1 MCVHSETETRPS
13 FICNS
18 TPQSMT
24 SLRLPTSKVIDCGV
38 KLHQGFEAT
47 PLPVGA
53 KPKMFVH
60 PLWKMP
66 LLVIHPGR
74 RNFYCWYIATD
85 SPHANTVQ
93 RRKETYIPQM
103 WWIELK
109 YGFYLQNPAYFPRI
123 YLWIFDKYSSTSFWW
138 LSVYQQNVTAKS
150 IKYYN
155 PPSPPPRFCG
165 YFVLSFFNHIVLT
178 FWLVSMLFVPLTM
191 YAFARWNVFLVVT
204 IIGLSNKNDVIVQV
218 GYFTVFSKKNT
229 T

>member
-47 PLPVGA
+47 PLPVDA

-109 YGFYLQNPAYFPRI
+109 YGFYLQNPAYFLE
-123 YLWIFDKYSSTSFWW
+123 YIFEFLINTVPLASDDW
-138 LSVYQQNVTAKS
+138 AS
-150 IKYYN
+150 INRMLRRKVLN
-155 PPSPPPRFCG
+155 IIIPLPPPVLWLFC
-165 YFVLSFFNHIVLT
+165 FVFF
-178 FWLVSMLFVPLTM
+178 
-191 YAFARWNVFLVVT
+191 
-204 IIGLSNKNDVIVQV
+204 
-218 GYFTVFSKKNT
+218 
-229 T
+229 